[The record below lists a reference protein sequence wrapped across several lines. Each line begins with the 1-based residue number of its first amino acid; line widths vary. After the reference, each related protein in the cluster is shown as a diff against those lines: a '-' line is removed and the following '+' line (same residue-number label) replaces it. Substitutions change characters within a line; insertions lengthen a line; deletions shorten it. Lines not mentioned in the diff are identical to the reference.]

1 LRSLLACLI
10 LLAAAQAFGVA
21 TLRGQLNR
29 KLPNGTQTPA
39 AGITVTV
46 LSQAKVRS
54 ARAISQQN
62 GMFYLNNL
70 PAGSYSLEVWVKGT
84 ANPPIVYPIQVK
96 EPYTDIPPII
106 LP

>member
-1 LRSLLACLI
+1 MRFLLACFI
-10 LLAAAQAFGVA
+10 LLATLQIYGAA

-54 ARAISQQN
+54 SQAVTQQD

-70 PAGSYSLEVWVKGT
+70 PAGSYSLEVSG
-84 ANPPIVYPIQVK
+84 
-96 EPYTDIPPII
+96 ERDGERTDR
-106 LP
+106 LSHTSEGAVHRHSTD